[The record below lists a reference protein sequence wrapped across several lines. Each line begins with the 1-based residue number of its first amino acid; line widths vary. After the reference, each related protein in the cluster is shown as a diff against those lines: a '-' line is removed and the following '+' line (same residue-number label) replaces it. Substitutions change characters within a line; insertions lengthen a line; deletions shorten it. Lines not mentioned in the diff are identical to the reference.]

1 MRPRILEVMLAKS
14 VIFARFI
21 STSKGQYLIL
31 SGTAQ
36 ENDVFRKRCLK
47 NAKHFTGRGANERNH
62 VAS

>member
-1 MRPRILEVMLAKS
+1 MRPRILEVTLAKS

-21 STSKGQYLIL
+21 STSIGQYLIL

-47 NAKHFTGRGANERNH
+47 NAKHFTEG
-62 VAS
+62 S